1 MSRTA
6 RFREQHVEI
15 LRLAA
20 ELQRIPEPQLRENA
34 GPARKALSNLL
45 GKLTLHLAVEDRSVY
60 PQLQSSPNAAVA
72 NMAKRFEQEM
82 GGIAAKVQ
90 AWGNS
95 WPTPGAIQADPR
107 RFITET
113 ADIITILKQR
123 MQRENL
129 ELYAAADA
137 I

>member
-1 MSRTA
+1 MSSTV
-6 RFREQHVEI
+6 RFREQHAEI

-20 ELQRIPEPQLRENA
+20 DLQAVPERQLRENA
-34 GPARKALSNLL
+34 GPARKILSNLL

-72 NMAKRFEQEM
+72 SMAKRFEKEM
-82 GGIAAKVQ
+82 GGIAANVQ
-90 AWGNS
+90 TWAKC
-95 WPTPGAIQADPR
+95 WPTSATIEAEPR
-107 RFITET
+107 RFITDT
-113 ADIITILKQR
+113 AGIVTVLKKR

-129 ELYAAADA
+129 ELYAAVDA

>member
-1 MSRTA
+1 MSRTT

-20 ELQRIPEPQLRENA
+20 DLQGIPESQLRENA
-34 GPARKALSNLL
+34 APARKAISNLL

-60 PQLQSSPNAAVA
+60 PQLQSSPNVAVA
-72 NMAKRFEQEM
+72 SMAKRFEKEM

-90 AWGNS
+90 AWSQS
-95 WPTPGAIQADPR
+95 WPTPGAIQAEPR
-107 RFITET
+107 RFIMET
-113 ADIITILKQR
+113 ADIVTVLKQR
-123 MQRENL
+123 VQRENL